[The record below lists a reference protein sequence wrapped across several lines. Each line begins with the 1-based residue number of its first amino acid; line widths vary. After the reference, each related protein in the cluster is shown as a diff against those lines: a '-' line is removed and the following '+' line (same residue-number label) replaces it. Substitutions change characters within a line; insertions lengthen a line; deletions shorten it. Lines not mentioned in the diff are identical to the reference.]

1 MSELR
6 NICLPGNNSILQTTL
21 SHETGKI
28 AFRKAFSWL
37 TVAKVYQ
44 AISMGL
50 IDSVSEE
57 DAKGYTKVLF
67 LLFSATL
74 LGSILEGGEL

>member
-1 MSELR
+1 MSNQR
-6 NICLPGNNSILQTTL
+6 NICLSGNNSTLQTTL

-28 AFRKAFSWL
+28 AFGNVFSWL
-37 TVAKVYQ
+37 SIAKVYQ

-67 LLFSATL
+67 LLLSATL
-74 LGSILEGGEL
+74 LGGILEGGEL